1 MSNKR
6 EILRDNI
13 TKLIDGKSLDEVIE
27 SLQEL
32 RNHNYGCEVIR
43 LKHSINMQPIVC
55 LYDVVN
61 EIPSNAIIGKKPELK
76 EDVKTELK
84 VYKDPI
90 LTADNLPRNFFM
102 DTSYFKEVYNM
113 TLDAE
118 SEIAFIT
125 RIKKHLKNS
134 RDRIFVKYGEGN
146 ADAVL
151 DGIVAG
157 FTIIN
162 LDSITSDKIDI
173 SVFNPYYTRYLIGKQ
188 GIKAREL
195 AAEINKELGYE
206 RVKKI
211 FFKEIK

>member
-6 EILRDNI
+6 ELLRDNI

-61 EIPSNAIIGKKPELK
+61 EIPSNAIIGKNPELK

-90 LTADNLPRNFFM
+90 LTADSLPRNFFM

-118 SEIAFIT
+118 SELVFIT

-134 RDRIFVKYGEGN
+134 RDRIFIKYGEGDN
-146 ADAVL
+146 DIVP
-151 DGIVAG
+151 DGVIAG

-162 LDSITSDKIDI
+162 LDSITSDKLEIR
-173 SVFNPYYTRYLIGKQ
+173 VFNPSHIRYLIGKHGSNAKDLVKQ
-188 GIKAREL
+188 
-195 AAEINKELGYE
+195 INIELGYD
-206 RVKKI
+206 RVNY
-211 FFKEIK
+211 IKFLDV